1 MTRRKAI
8 TPAMKIAC
16 LLNRAY
22 VVCLCGNRVLPSDK
36 IEWDH
41 TQALVHEGE
50 HDYTNIRP
58 LHVLCHLEKT
68 KLDIKA
74 NAKVKRLQSPRKS
87 KRPMKSSGRKL
98 QSRPFRKKAA

>member
-1 MTRRKAI
+1 MTKRKAI

-58 LHVLCHLEKT
+58 LHVFCHLEKT

-74 NAKVKRLQSPRKS
+74 NAKVRRLRGETKQKPKKKWAKRAFGK
-87 KRPMKSSGRKL
+87 
-98 QSRPFRKKAA
+98 